1 MAVRGRPR
9 KAIER
14 HIVERTFRPKRHA
27 HLLPTAAEPAPSPP
41 EPEEDPAQAEL
52 RKSSWGLV
60 FETGHCFFD
69 DIPGLVDPVM
79 DRRLGY
85 EAAELPLP
93 QGGGGGMGT
102 AGSGIHEHLDA
113 W

>member
-79 DRRLGY
+79 DRRLG
-85 EAAELPLP
+85 
-93 QGGGGGMGT
+93 
-102 AGSGIHEHLDA
+102 
-113 W
+113 